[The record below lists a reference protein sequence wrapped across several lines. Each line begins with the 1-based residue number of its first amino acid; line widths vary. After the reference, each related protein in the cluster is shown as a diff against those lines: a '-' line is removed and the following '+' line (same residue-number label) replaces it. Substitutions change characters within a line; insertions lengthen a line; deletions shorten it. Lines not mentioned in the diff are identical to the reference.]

1 MDTHATSAPQAATPP
16 GPDPVSASAAEKP
29 ATGKPPSASRRKKV
43 LRLGLLAIAVIGALG
58 YASHWWLTGRF
69 IEDTDDAYVGADTTV
84 ISAKV
89 PGYISEV
96 AVQDNQFVKAGDL
109 LARIDVRDYQAALA
123 KADGAVAA
131 QRATLVNLDA
141 TEQLQQAMI
150 NQAKAQLDAADA
162 ETQRASDDHTRYQ
175 NLVRTQAVS
184 VESAQRV
191 DATWKTARADHA
203 RAEAGLLGARR
214 QLDVIESQRG
224 QARAALQQA
233 QAERDQAQLN
243 IGYTELRAPVDGYV
257 GNRRARL
264 GAYAAAGSQLISVVP
279 AQGLWIDANFK
290 EDQLARMQVG
300 QSVSVR
306 ADILP
311 DREFHG
317 HIESLAP
324 ATGAQFSVLPAENAT
339 GNFTKIVQRVPVR
352 IRLDGTDARFGALR
366 PGLSVVAKIDT
377 AEAPEHKDVAVA
389 VQP

>member
-1 MDTHATSAPQAATPP
+1 MDTHATSAPQTAT
-16 GPDPVSASAAEKP
+16 GPSASPTNASETSP
-29 ATGKPPSASRRKKV
+29 TGKPPAASRRKKV
-43 LRLGLLAIAVIGALG
+43 LRLGLLAIAVVGALG

-300 QSVSVR
+300 QSVSVH

-311 DREFHG
+311 GREFHG

-352 IRLDGTDARFGALR
+352 IRLDGADARFGALR

-377 AEAPEHKDVAVA
+377 ADSPEHKDVAVA

>member
-1 MDTHATSAPQAATPP
+1 MDANASTP
-16 GPDPVSASAAEKP
+16 AQP
-29 ATGKPPSASRRKKV
+29 ATQPPSQGASSRKKW
-43 LRLGLLAIAVIGALG
+43 LQISLLTLAVVGALA
-58 YASHWWLTGRF
+58 YACHWWLNGRF
-69 IEDTDDAYVGADTTV
+69 IENTDDAYVGADVTV

-89 PGYISEV
+89 PGYITEV

-109 LARIDVRDYQAALA
+109 LARIDVRDYRAALA

-131 QRATLVNLDA
+131 QQASLVNLDA
-141 TEQLQQAMI
+141 NGQLQQAII
-150 NQAKAQLDAADA
+150 NQAKAQLDATDA

-191 DATWKTARADHA
+191 DATWKTARANRA
-203 RAEAGLLGARR
+203 RADAGLLAARR
-214 QLDVIESQRG
+214 QLDVIDSQRG

-233 QAERDQAQLN
+233 QAEHDQAQLN
-243 IGYTELRAPVDGYV
+243 IGYTELRAPIDGYV

-264 GAYAAAGSQLISVVP
+264 GAYAATGSQLISVVP

-300 QSVSVR
+300 QGVSVR

-311 DREFHG
+311 DRQFHG

-352 IRLDGTDARFGALR
+352 VRLDSRDAAFGALR
-366 PGLSVVAKIDT
+366 PGLSVVAEVDT
-377 AEAPEHKDVAVA
+377 RDTPDDQNVAVT

>member
-1 MDTHATSAPQAATPP
+1 MDTHATSAPPAATRPS
-16 GPDPVSASAAEKP
+16 PDAVSESAAENP
-29 ATGKPPSASRRKKV
+29 AISTPPAASRRKKV
-43 LRLGLLAIAVIGALG
+43 LRLGLLAIAVVGALG

-109 LARIDVRDYQAALA
+109 LARIDVRDYQAAMA

-162 ETQRASDDHTRYQ
+162 ETQRASDDHARYQ

-311 DREFHG
+311 GREFHG

-366 PGLSVVAKIDT
+366 PGLSVIAKIDT
-377 AEAPEHKDVAVA
+377 AESPEHKDVAVA

>member
-1 MDTHATSAPQAATPP
+1 MDANVAPAPPTTDTPARP
-16 GPDPVSASAAEKP
+16 
-29 ATGKPPSASRRKKV
+29 SRRKQT
-43 LRLGLLAIAVIGALG
+43 LRLGLLTLAVVGALG
-58 YASHWWLTGRF
+58 YATHWWLAGRY
-69 IEDTDDAYVGADTTV
+69 IEDTDDAYVGADVTV

-109 LARIDVRDYQAALA
+109 LARINVRDYQAALA

-131 QRATLVNLDA
+131 QQATLVNLDA

-150 NQAKAQLDAADA
+150 NQAKAQLDATAA
-162 ETQRASDDHTRYQ
+162 ETQRSSDDHNRYQ
-175 NLVRTQAVS
+175 TLVRSQAVS

-203 RAEAGLLGARR
+203 RAEAGLLAARR

-224 QARAALQQA
+224 QTRAALQQV
-233 QAERDQAQLN
+233 QAERAQAQLN

-300 QSVSVR
+300 QAVNVR

-311 DREFHG
+311 GREFHG
-317 HIESLAP
+317 HIDSLAP

-352 IRLDGTDARFGALR
+352 IRLDRGDAAFGALR
-366 PGLSVVAKIDT
+366 PGLSVVAKVDT
-377 AEAPEHKDVAVA
+377 QSAPEHRDVAVA